1 MNDFHDSLTLAASM
15 ILSGDANLVGTIG
28 LTLTVSMSSVLCAS
42 ILALPLGALLA
53 LAKFPGRDGV
63 ITMLNASM
71 GLPPVVVGLLV
82 YLMLSRSGPLGGL
95 GILFTPAAMIAA
107 QTILVLPIIAAL
119 TRQCIQD
126 LWEEYGDLL
135 TSMGQTRVKA
145 VMTLLWEGRFRLVTA
160 VLAGFG
166 RAMAE
171 VGAVMIVGGNIAGV
185 TRTMTTSIVL
195 ETGKGDLPRALAL
208 GLVLIALGIAVNAT
222 VNLLGSIAA
231 KGGA

>member
-82 YLMLSRSGPLGGL
+82 YLMLSRYYS
-95 GILFTPAAMIAA
+95 T
-107 QTILVLPIIAAL
+107 
-119 TRQCIQD
+119 QD
-126 LWEEYGDLL
+126 C
-135 TSMGQTRVKA
+135 
-145 VMTLLWEGRFRLVTA
+145 F
-160 VLAGFG
+160 
-166 RAMAE
+166 
-171 VGAVMIVGGNIAGV
+171 
-185 TRTMTTSIVL
+185 
-195 ETGKGDLPRALAL
+195 
-208 GLVLIALGIAVNAT
+208 
-222 VNLLGSIAA
+222 
-231 KGGA
+231 